1 MYKEKRR
8 LTNEEM
14 DNLSVI
20 VDNSLDRLSELAHKY
35 NIDENELI
43 NYFANI
49 IIGCVVCVSDK
60 HNESEE

>member
-20 VDNSLDRLSELAHKY
+20 VNDSLDRLSELAHKY

-49 IIGCVVCVSDK
+49 LFGCVVCVSDK